1 MALHWNI
8 TNCSD
13 FDGITAEGKEWG
25 ITNSL
30 IWATMSVDMHEI
42 TETNYVEFYARLKAV
57 EATFGAICYGDDGDY
72 FLTIEDVKKRI
83 GLVTNASTKT
93 ISQFFKRIEKQ
104 VKQELANA

>member
-8 TNCSD
+8 ENCSD
-13 FDGITAEGKEWG
+13 FAGITAEGKEWG

-30 IWATMSVDMHEI
+30 IWATMSVDMGEI

-57 EATFGAICYGDDGDY
+57 EATFGAIANSPDGDY
-72 FLTIEDVKKRI
+72 FFTLEDVKKRI
-83 GLVTNASTKT
+83 GLTTNVSNKT
-93 ISQFFKRIEKQ
+93 ISQFFKKLEKV